1 MLEKQTKLGGVV
13 LAIVFSIFNNKGGVG
28 KTTYLYHIAH
38 ILSENYKVLMVDCDS
53 QCNLT
58 AYTISDADIN
68 KAWSDRG
75 NSIYKVIEKVEKG
88 IGDIS
93 LRAPTRITKNLHI
106 TPGDLFLSNYEDRLG
121 DSWNSAKGGSE
132 ASIRLQT
139 AIYRYI
145 MWAAEKIDAD
155 VVLVDL
161 GPNLGALN
169 RTVLSGSDY
178 FIVPVTPDLFSIRG
192 TENLGNKLV
201 LWRKEWNQLNENYES
216 NEIHR
221 PKGKPYFLG
230 YVIQQHNIRS
240 TSSGMT
246 RGWAIFG
253 DRLEPAIKQNIV
265 KKLLPLDQ
273 ASKLTESSGTYL
285 LGKIPNLHSLIPYS
299 LEARKPVFNC
309 NSSDGLKGEHITK
322 AREIKNE
329 YDPIVKI
336 IVDYI

>member
-1 MLEKQTKLGGVV
+1 M
-13 LAIVFSIFNNKGGVG
+13 AIVLSIFNNKGGVG

-38 ILSENYKVLMVDCDS
+38 ILSESHKVLMVDCDS

-58 AYTISDADIN
+58 AYTISDAEISR
-68 KAWSDRG
+68 AWGEKG
-75 NSIYKVIEKVEKG
+75 NSIYRIIEKVEKG
-88 IGDIS
+88 IGNIA
-93 LRAPTRITKNLHI
+93 LRAPLKVNENLYI

-145 MWAAEKIDAD
+145 RWAAVKIDAD
-155 VVLVDL
+155 IVLVDL

-169 RTVLSGSDY
+169 RTILSGSDY
-178 FIVPVTPDLFSIRG
+178 FIVPVSPDLFSIKG

-201 LWRKEWNQLNENYES
+201 LWRREWDQLNESCENQDIS
-216 NEIHR
+216 R

-230 YVIQQHNIRS
+230 YVVQQHNIRS

-246 RGWAIFG
+246 RGWTIFANKLESAI
-253 DRLEPAIKQNIV
+253 RRNIV
-265 KKLLPLDQ
+265 DKLVPLDQ
-273 ASKLTESSGTYL
+273 ASTINDPTRGYL

-299 LEARKPVFNC
+299 LAARKPVFNC
-309 NSSDGLKGEHITK
+309 TSSDGLRGEHITK
-322 AREIKNE
+322 ARGVKGE
-329 YDPIVKI
+329 YAPIVAKI
-336 IVDYI
+336 LNYI

>member
-1 MLEKQTKLGGVV
+1 MSIV
-13 LAIVFSIFNNKGGVG
+13 LSIFNNKGGVG

-38 ILSENYKVLMVDCDS
+38 ILSEDHKVLMVDCDS

-58 AYTISDADIN
+58 AYTINDIEIN
-68 KAWSDRG
+68 KSWGDRG
-75 NSIYKVIEKVEKG
+75 NSIYKVIERVERG
-88 IGDIS
+88 VGDIS
-93 LRAPTRITKNLHI
+93 PRAPTKVNDNLYL

-132 ASIRLQT
+132 SSIRLQT

-145 MWAAEKIDAD
+145 RWAAEKTKAD
-155 VVLVDL
+155 IVLVDL

-169 RTVLSGSDY
+169 RTILSGSDY
-178 FIVPVTPDLFSIRG
+178 FIVPVSPDLFSIKG

-201 LWRKEWNQLNENYES
+201 SWRKEWNQLNESCE
-216 NEIHR
+216 NENVLR

-240 TSSGMT
+240 TASGMT
-246 RGWAIFG
+246 LGWSIFA
-253 DRLEPAIKQNIV
+253 DRLEPAIKNNIV
-265 KKLLPLDQ
+265 SKLLPLDQ
-273 ASKLTESSGTYL
+273 ASSLTEPGDTYL

-299 LEARKPVFNC
+299 LEARKPVFDC

-322 AREIKNE
+322 ARDIKKE
-329 YDPIVKI
+329 YAPIVRKI
-336 IVDYI
+336 VSYI